1 MLTIHRDPKGA
12 ARKGKGRDLPG
23 EVIWIDLLDPTEEE
37 KAFVRDRA
45 GVTVPS
51 FEALRQIESSSR
63 LIVENGVIFLSTP
76 LVAKGDTDD
85 AFLTPAGFILTPA
98 VLITVRFSELVTFE
112 VVVERIGR
120 DDSLRS
126 AVGVFTALMD
136 ALVDRG
142 ADVLERLAG
151 DLDQISRSVFRGDP
165 NARGHLVRSTAALR
179 RTLSNVGAIGDRLAK
194 ARDVFLGLGRIVPFA
209 RSS

>member
-12 ARKGKGRDLPG
+12 ARKGKGRNLPG

-51 FEALRQIESSSR
+51 FDALREIESSSR

-85 AFLTPAGFILTPA
+85 AFLTPAGFILAPA
-98 VLITVRFSELVTFE
+98 VLVTVRFSELVTFE
-112 VVVERIGR
+112 AVVERICR

-126 AVGVFTALMD
+126 AAGVFTCLMD

-142 ADVLERLAG
+142 AD
-151 DLDQISRSVFRGDP
+151 
-165 NARGHLVRSTAALR
+165 
-179 RTLSNVGAIGDRLAK
+179 
-194 ARDVFLGLGRIVPFA
+194 
-209 RSS
+209 